1 MRSESQLQ
9 RDVLQPHRINHESKQ
24 VILIDMQLKTTMFN
38 SGDGG
43 ATVMTP
49 TNLDESL
56 EPQPRNPSRLSRSPE
71 LQNNF

>member
-1 MRSESQLQ
+1 
-9 RDVLQPHRINHESKQ
+9 

-56 EPQPRNPSRLSRSPE
+56 EPRPRNPSRLSLSPE